1 MKYLKRKYERKKR
14 NKKNLEKRLARE
26 KEGEDKDDVCRFLT
40 CWSRT
45 FSINSEAA
53 HLTVMMKSLL
63 HGSTVRVTV
72 VEKEKV

>member
-1 MKYLKRKYERKKR
+1 MKEKRKK
-14 NKKNLEKRLARE
+14 NNLEKRMARE

-63 HGSTVRVTV
+63 HGSTVRATLW
-72 VEKEKV
+72 

>member
-1 MKYLKRKYERKKR
+1 M
-14 NKKNLEKRLARE
+14 ARE
-26 KEGEDKDDVCRFLT
+26 KEGEDKYDVCRFLT

-63 HGSTVRVTV
+63 HGSTVRATLW
-72 VEKEKV
+72 